1 RHSLHIEQEADD
13 DYLPESL
20 MGPEINEGPPHI
32 HRFRQKNVGRSSPNN
47 QQHGDL
53 KDDDE
58 PERRLRNHAVGRKRA
73 ENFTRKGTS
82 ASSCRVACGWC
93 CACSHRS
100 SRWLHGIHSCFL
112 FLARQNDFYAAVLGP
127 ALGGRVG
134 CDGLGVAVCLDSET
148 IRSEER
154 RVGKECRAG
163 WWADVGREEVRE
175 AVVCA

>member
-1 RHSLHIEQEADD
+1 RNVRLFFFSSRRRHTRWPRDWSSDVCSSDLIEQEADD
-13 DYLPESL
+13 EFLPESL

-100 SRWLHGIHSCFL
+100 SRWLHGIHSEEHT
-112 FLARQNDFYAAVLGP
+112 
-127 ALGGRVG
+127 
-134 CDGLGVAVCLDSET
+134 SELQ
-148 IRSEER
+148 S
-154 RVGKECRAG
+154 
-163 WWADVGREEVRE
+163 
-175 AVVCA
+175 